1 MKFEPLFVLD
11 RISWEKAGSAGN
23 GSMALLYVY
32 WNKVGALYFH
42 GRHRNGIRNQTRTLI
57 LDDCSSWL
65 LEL

>member
-11 RISWEKAGSAGN
+11 RISWEKAGN
-23 GSMALLYVY
+23 GGMALLY

-42 GRHRNGIRNQTRTLI
+42 GRHRNGIRNQTRTSI